1 MADTEETIEDIEG
14 TEEEETL
21 EAGPQRRMF
30 GPNMVRTLMF
40 IAVALVVII
49 ISGSIAYVV
58 ARRVNRAPAMDKRSP
73 ELAEK
78 RDPLTPYTLDP
89 PFSINTSDPEEPHF
103 LRLAIVLGHDEDVS
117 SELQG
122 ELINR
127 KDQIRDVI
135 ISIVGEMSYR
145 DLDTQDER
153 NVLKDKI
160 KRRINAILQKG
171 QIKEVYFTEFVL
183 T

>member
-21 EAGPQRRMF
+21 EAGPERKLF
-30 GPNMVRTLMF
+30 GPTLVRTLMF
-40 IAVALVVII
+40 IAVALVII
-49 ISGSIAYVV
+49 IIAGTIAYVV
-58 ARRVNRAPAMDKRSP
+58 ARRVNRAPTTDKRSP
-73 ELAEK
+73 ELTEK
-78 RDPLTPYTLDP
+78 EDPLTAYTLDP
-89 PFSINTSDPEEPHF
+89 PFSINTVDTDEPHF
-103 LRLAIVLGHDEDVS
+103 LRVTVVLGHKEDVA

-127 KDQIRDVI
+127 KEELRDLI
-135 ISIVGEMSYR
+135 ISIVGGKSFDELNMRR
-145 DLDTQDER
+145 DD
-153 NVLKDKI
+153 LKVEI

-171 QIKEVYFTEFVL
+171 EIERVYFTEFVL